1 MTTRKREKLNRS
13 LKTAVAVVGVL
24 LGFSG
29 MNHGFFETLQG
40 YTRTPGILIQA
51 IGPAQR
57 MWEYGTE
64 EALTLAQNYLFS
76 GLLAMTFGAMIILWS
91 LAYLNTRHGAAVFI
105 LLFLLLLLSGGGI
118 GQVVFFLPAW
128 GFATLISKSLNGWK
142 KLIPANFR
150 PAMAKTWPYSTALTV
165 VLFLFA
171 LEIAIFGFVPGM
183 TSAVDKLHLCWASLG
198 IAWLLMLFSFVSAI
212 AADIEK
218 Q

>member
-1 MTTRKREKLNRS
+1 MAAKKREKLNRS

-24 LGFSG
+24 LGVSG

-91 LAYLNTRHGAAVFI
+91 LAYLHTRHSAAVFI

-128 GFATLISKSLNGWK
+128 GFATLINKPLNGWK
-142 KLIPANFR
+142 KFIPANIR
-150 PAMAKTWPYSTALTV
+150 SAMAKTWPYSTALTA

-198 IAWLLMLFSFVSAI
+198 IAWLLMFYSFVAAI